1 MSGRFE
7 GEPVGDRYGTG
18 SRCGG
23 CGRRKPAAA
32 VLTDIRHQQ
41 RAYAGPKHLRNVLRG
56 AERIK
61 HTEVDRHGPGMALR
75 LGCRWRDK
83 GGGYNSECRGG

>member
-1 MSGRFE
+1 M
-7 GEPVGDRYGTG
+7 D
-18 SRCGG
+18 
-23 CGRRKPAAA
+23 GRR
-32 VLTDIRHQQ
+32 VHQQ
-41 RAYAGPKHLRNVLRG
+41 RANAGPKHLRNVLRG

-83 GGGYNSECRGG
+83 GGTDDLLKARHYIDLLLEFEGGVEN

>member
-1 MSGRFE
+1 
-7 GEPVGDRYGTG
+7 V
-18 SRCGG
+18 
-23 CGRRKPAAA
+23 
-32 VLTDIRHQQ
+32 
-41 RAYAGPKHLRNVLRG
+41 PKHLRNVLRG

-83 GGGYNSECRGG
+83 GGGHNSKCRGG